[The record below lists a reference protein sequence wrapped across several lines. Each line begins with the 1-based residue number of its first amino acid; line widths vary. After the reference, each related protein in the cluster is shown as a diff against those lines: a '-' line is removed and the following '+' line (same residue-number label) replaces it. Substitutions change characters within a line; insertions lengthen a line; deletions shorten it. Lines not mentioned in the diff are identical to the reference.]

1 MERGITLVQI
11 SRSGRR
17 RPAGGRRTSRRAAVD
32 LRTLDLFVGGVLGGS
47 VGVLLLGMTSTLVLG
62 RGFDAA
68 GLVLGTLTGLA
79 LKTRYNSL

>member
-1 MERGITLVQI
+1 MERGLPLVQI

-17 RPAGGRRTSRRAAVD
+17 RPAGGRRASRRAAVD
-32 LRTLDLFVGGVLGGS
+32 IRTLDLFVGGVLGGS

-68 GLVLGTLTGLA
+68 GLILGALTGLA
-79 LKTRYNSL
+79 FKTRYNSL